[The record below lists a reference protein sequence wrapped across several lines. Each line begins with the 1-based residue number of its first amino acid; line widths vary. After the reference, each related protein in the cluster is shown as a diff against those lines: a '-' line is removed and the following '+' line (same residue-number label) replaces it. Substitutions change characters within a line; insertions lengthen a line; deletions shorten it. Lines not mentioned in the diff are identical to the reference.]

1 MRLSLFQGIVLGVFG
16 IAALIGIFV
25 FANYSGGG
33 GTGPQVGTVVIWG
46 TLPKAQITEALTVA
60 SRINTD
66 LKGVA
71 YVQKSS
77 STFRSDL
84 IAAIAA
90 GSGPDM
96 VLISQE
102 DLLSLSKVIQPIL
115 PGTLSERTFRDAFA
129 SAGELFLAPD
139 ASGAYGVPFLINPL
153 VLYQNRT
160 ILASSGIAQAPM
172 TWEAL
177 TGLVPKVTTK
187 TPTGNIDRALVALGT
202 YSNIDNARGILSALF
217 IQAGVPIGTRTS
229 TGVRRADLGTSLAEG
244 TPPGQAVLRFYTQ
257 FADSS
262 KVSYTWN
269 ASLPT
274 AQQRFLTGD
283 LALYIGY
290 ASETGYLRQANPN
303 LDFDIVPLPQ
313 LGTGGAKST
322 FALVYAFAIPRG
334 SHNPSGAYLAAAE
347 LTGLGPDQAAALA
360 TGMAPAPRALLASP
374 PGAASAAVAYT
385 SALYAKGWLS
395 PAPEDTDRI
404 FSTMISNVISGR
416 QTLGAALASAESAL
430 SALLQQ

>member
-77 STFRSDL
+77 STFRTDL
-84 IAAIAA
+84 VAAIAA

-102 DLLSLSKVIQPIL
+102 DLLSLSKVILPIL

-160 ILASSGIAQAPM
+160 ILASSGIAQAPA

-274 AQQRFLTGD
+274 AQQRSTSCLCHSLVPGVPRAPSHWSTRLPYHAARITLQVRTSLRLNS
-283 LALYIGY
+283 LALGP
-290 ASETGYLRQANPN
+290 TKRLRLRQVWLLLP
-303 LDFDIVPLPQ
+303 VPSSPR
-313 LGTGGAKST
+313 
-322 FALVYAFAIPRG
+322 PRG
-334 SHNPSGAYLAAAE
+334 SPLRRW
-347 LTGLGPDQAAALA
+347 PI
-360 TGMAPAPRALLASP
+360 PRRFTP
-374 PGAASAAVAYT
+374 RVGCPQR
-385 SALYAKGWLS
+385 
-395 PAPEDTDRI
+395 PRI
-404 FSTMISNVISGR
+404 PIAFFR
-416 QTLGAALASAESAL
+416 L
-430 SALLQQ
+430 